1 MTTYNI
7 LADIHTHS
15 ISSGHG
21 SNDTLT
27 DMIKCARTRG
37 LTLLG
42 ISEHGPDTPG
52 SCSQSYF
59 EGISL
64 APRYRMGIRILYG
77 AELNIRNLQGDVD
90 LPDMLLSRLDYAIIS
105 MHPPVFTPQTADCN
119 TDAYIHAMKHPR
131 VRFIGHADDGRYPV
145 DYRRLLQ
152 AARDNHVFP
161 EINNA
166 SLLPD
171 AYRTNGYENS
181 RQILAVCKSISLPVL
196 LSSDSHGCAH
206 VGDMSH
212 SLSLLSE
219 CNFPPHLLLN
229 SNPDRLC
236 RICSGN
242 FDELP

>member
-21 SNDTLT
+21 SSDTLT
-27 DMIKCARTRG
+27 GMIKCARTRG

-52 SCSQSYF
+52 SCTQSYF
-59 EGISL
+59 CGIPL
-64 APRYRMGIRILYG
+64 APKYRMGVKILYG
-77 AELNIRNLQGDVD
+77 AELNIRDTQGHVD
-90 LPDMLLSRLDYAIIS
+90 LPDEILCKLDYAIIS
-105 MHPPVFTPQTADCN
+105 MHPPVFSPRTDSLN
-119 TDAYIHAMKHPR
+119 TDAYIHAMEHPG

-145 DYRRLLQ
+145 DYERLLQ
-152 AARDNHVFP
+152 AAKDHHVFP

-181 RQILAVCKSISLPVL
+181 QRILALCKTLSLPVL

-212 SLSLLSE
+212 ILPLLSE
-219 CNFPPHLLLN
+219 CDFPPHLLLN
-229 SNPDRLC
+229 SDPERIC
-236 RICSGN
+236 RICAGIW
-242 FDELP
+242 E